1 MTDKQFIQFSKKY
14 FGDLDYKQLSEAEY
28 KNLYEQKEA
37 ERIVSMANAGK
48 LDGIFDK
55 LAEYKNLYEQK
66 EAERIVSMAN
76 AGKLDGIFDK
86 LSLKADGMKVS
97 LMYNG
102 KAISSTTL
110 VYINP
115 SEIKLR

>member
-1 MTDKQFIQFSKKY
+1 MTDKEFIKFSKEY
-14 FGDLDYKQLSEAEY
+14 FGDLDYTKLSEAEY

-55 LAEYKNLYEQK
+55 LT
-66 EAERIVSMAN
+66 
-76 AGKLDGIFDK
+76 
-86 LSLKADGMKVS
+86 LKADGMKVS

-115 SEIKLR
+115 SEVRLG

>member
-37 ERIVSMANAGK
+37 ERIVSMDNAGK
-48 LDGIFDK
+48 LDAIFDK
-55 LAEYKNLYEQK
+55 LT
-66 EAERIVSMAN
+66 
-76 AGKLDGIFDK
+76 
-86 LSLKADGMKVS
+86 LKADGMKIS

-115 SEIKLR
+115 SEVKLR

>member
-48 LDGIFDK
+48 L
-55 LAEYKNLYEQK
+55 E
-66 EAERIVSMAN
+66 
-76 AGKLDGIFDK
+76 GIFDK

-115 SEIKLR
+115 SEVRLG

>member
-55 LAEYKNLYEQK
+55 L
-66 EAERIVSMAN
+66 
-76 AGKLDGIFDK
+76 F
-86 LSLKADGMKVS
+86 LKSDGMKVS

-102 KAISSTTL
+102 KTLSSTTL

-115 SEIKLR
+115 SEVKLV

>member
-1 MTDKQFIQFSKKY
+1 MTDKEFIKFSKEY

-28 KNLYEQKEA
+28 KDLYEQKEA

-48 LDGIFDK
+48 L
-55 LAEYKNLYEQK
+55 E
-66 EAERIVSMAN
+66 
-76 AGKLDGIFDK
+76 GIFDK

-102 KAISSTTL
+102 KVLSSATL

-115 SEIKLR
+115 SEVKLV

>member
-48 LDGIFDK
+48 LDDIFDK
-55 LAEYKNLYEQK
+55 LT
-66 EAERIVSMAN
+66 
-76 AGKLDGIFDK
+76 
-86 LSLKADGMKVS
+86 LKADGMKVS

-110 VYINP
+110 VYINH
-115 SEIKLR
+115 SEVRLG

>member
-1 MTDKQFIQFSKKY
+1 MTDKEFIKFSKEY
-14 FGDLDYKQLSEAEY
+14 FGDLDYTKLSEAEY
-28 KNLYEQKEA
+28 KDLYEQKEA
-37 ERIVSMANAGK
+37 ERIISMANAGK

-55 LAEYKNLYEQK
+55 LT
-66 EAERIVSMAN
+66 
-76 AGKLDGIFDK
+76 
-86 LSLKADGMKVS
+86 LKADGMKVS

-115 SEIKLR
+115 SEVRLG

>member
-48 LDGIFDK
+48 L
-55 LAEYKNLYEQK
+55 E
-66 EAERIVSMAN
+66 
-76 AGKLDGIFDK
+76 GIFDK

-115 SEIKLR
+115 SEIKLVSSLGNKFLLRNNRL

>member
-1 MTDKQFIQFSKKY
+1 MTDKEFIKFSKEY

-28 KNLYEQKEA
+28 KDLYEQKEA
-37 ERIVSMANAGK
+37 ERIISMANAGK
-48 LDGIFDK
+48 L
-55 LAEYKNLYEQK
+55 E
-66 EAERIVSMAN
+66 
-76 AGKLDGIFDK
+76 GIFDK

-115 SEIKLR
+115 SEVRLG

>member
-14 FGDLDYKQLSEAEY
+14 FGDLDYKQLSEAEH

-48 LDGIFDK
+48 LDGIFEK
-55 LAEYKNLYEQK
+55 LTLE
-66 EAERIVSMAN
+66 
-76 AGKLDGIFDK
+76 
-86 LSLKADGMKVS
+86 ADGMKVS

-115 SEIKLR
+115 SEVRLG

>member
-14 FGDLDYKQLSEAEY
+14 FGDLDYTKLSEAEY

-55 LAEYKNLYEQK
+55 LT
-66 EAERIVSMAN
+66 
-76 AGKLDGIFDK
+76 
-86 LSLKADGMKVS
+86 LKADGMKVS

-115 SEIKLR
+115 SEVKLG

>member
-1 MTDKQFIQFSKKY
+1 MTDKEFIKFSKEY

-28 KNLYEQKEA
+28 KDLYEQKEA
-37 ERIVSMANAGK
+37 ERIISMANAGK
-48 LDGIFDK
+48 L
-55 LAEYKNLYEQK
+55 E
-66 EAERIVSMAN
+66 
-76 AGKLDGIFDK
+76 GIFDK

-102 KAISSTTL
+102 KVLSSATL

-115 SEIKLR
+115 SEVKLV

>member
-1 MTDKQFIQFSKKY
+1 MTDKEFIKFSKEY
-14 FGDLDYKQLSEAEY
+14 FGDLDYIKLSEAEY
-28 KNLYEQKEA
+28 KDLYEQKEA
-37 ERIVSMANAGK
+37 ERIISMANAGK
-48 LDGIFDK
+48 L
-55 LAEYKNLYEQK
+55 E
-66 EAERIVSMAN
+66 
-76 AGKLDGIFDK
+76 GIFDK

-115 SEIKLR
+115 SEVKLV

>member
-55 LAEYKNLYEQK
+55 LT
-66 EAERIVSMAN
+66 
-76 AGKLDGIFDK
+76 
-86 LSLKADGMKVS
+86 LKSDGMKVS

-115 SEIKLR
+115 SEVRLG

>member
-48 LDGIFDK
+48 LNGIFDK
-55 LAEYKNLYEQK
+55 
-66 EAERIVSMAN
+66 
-76 AGKLDGIFDK
+76 FT
-86 LSLKADGMKVS
+86 LKADGMKVS

-110 VYINP
+110 VYINH
-115 SEIKLR
+115 SEVKLR